1 MFYKYKNKEY
11 LLNLIDTPGHVDFNY
26 EVSRSLAACQGTIL
40 LIDATQGIQAQ
51 TVANFY
57 LAFDQGLTII
67 PVINK
72 IDLQAAN
79 VDRVIKQINST
90 FKLDTSEILLTSAKS
105 GLNVDKLLP
114 KVIEQVPQPSGDI
127 NKPLKAFLFDSWYD
141 TYVGVISLM
150 SIVDGRL
157 QKGDRIVSAYSNN
170 KYEVLDIGIMYPEQ
184 VSTDYLHSGQVGYVI
199 CGMKAASEAHIGDTF
214 YHDKIPVDPLPGFEP
229 AKPMVFAGIFP
240 VDTNEFN
247 KLDES
252 ITKLTINDASVSI
265 QKETSMALG
274 QGWRIGFL
282 GTLHMDVFRQRLE
295 EEYGANII
303 ITQPTVPYKVV
314 YKDGKESFVQNPTE
328 FPDSVDLQYKILE
341 FQEPMVLATIILPET
356 KRGEQQEYNY
366 LDESRVMMK
375 YEIPLAE
382 IVIDFHD
389 ELKSRSSGY
398 ASFDYED
405 MGYQKSD
412 IVKMDVLLNK
422 KPVDALAAIMHRSQ
436 VNRVGKEWT
445 KKLADA
451 IV

>member
-1 MFYKYKNKEY
+1 MNLVSDLKSGVNLCST
-11 LLNLIDTPGHVDFNY
+11 LLRSLKTHPVEEVKDRDLDLSKFSSDLIRNFSIIAHVGRNLILYFK
-26 EVSRSLAACQGTIL
+26 
-40 LIDATQGIQAQ
+40 
-51 TVANFY
+51 
-57 LAFDQGLTII
+57 
-67 PVINK
+67 K

-90 FKLDTSEILLTSAKS
+90 FKLNTSEILLTSAKS

-170 KYEVLDIGIMYPEQ
+170 KYEVLDIGIM
-184 VSTDYLHSGQVGYVI
+184 HSGQVGYVI

-303 ITQPTVPYKVV
+303 ITQPTVPFKVV

-341 FQEPMVLATIILPET
+341 FQEPMT

-412 IVKMDVLLNK
+412 IVKYGGDVTRKMKLIEKQKEGK
-422 KPVDALAAIMHRSQ
+422 KRMKM
-436 VNRVGKEWT
+436 VGNIELPQSAFYDFLSKGQKST
-445 KKLADA
+445 SKSKK
-451 IV
+451 

>member
-1 MFYKYKNKEY
+1 MPFRSEKMLFCTKLSESSN
-11 LLNLIDTPGHVDFNY
+11 
-26 EVSRSLAACQGTIL
+26 VSE
-40 LIDATQGIQAQ
+40 
-51 TVANFY
+51 
-57 LAFDQGLTII
+57 
-67 PVINK
+67 K

-170 KYEVLDIGIMYPEQ
+170 KYEVLDIGIM
-184 VSTDYLHSGQVGYVI
+184 HSGQVGYVI

-341 FQEPMVLATIILPET
+341 FQEPMT

-436 VNRVGKEWT
+436 VNRVAKRRQKEDENGW
-445 KKLADA
+445 
-451 IV
+451 

>member
-1 MFYKYKNKEY
+1 MNLVSDLKSGVNLCST
-11 LLNLIDTPGHVDFNY
+11 LLRSLKTHLVEEVKDRDLDLSKFSSDLIRNFSIIAHVGRNLILYFK
-26 EVSRSLAACQGTIL
+26 
-40 LIDATQGIQAQ
+40 
-51 TVANFY
+51 
-57 LAFDQGLTII
+57 
-67 PVINK
+67 K

-170 KYEVLDIGIMYPEQ
+170 KYEVLDIGIM
-184 VSTDYLHSGQVGYVI
+184 HSGQVGYVI

-341 FQEPMVLATIILPET
+341 FQEPMT

-445 KKLADA
+445 KKLADTA
-451 IV
+451 IGGKVISRETRQKEDENGW